1 MMKLGGLK
9 PILLVFILLV
19 LVPIAHSQT
28 LFAGSGTANGGTSST
43 SSSSNSLA
51 QTFCTGTAGSITG
64 TTAGGLLNN
73 QILSNQTSGEQS
85 VLSMSLLIMLVMLLI
100 VAILWMISYVISL
113 DTLRQLVKA
122 EIGEVI
128 ITGIIVLVL
137 VGSFSIASASFST
150 SGFALVG
157 QGFGKQI
164 YADDCIYLAT
174 ASVNMLPPFFAINIV
189 RWVIQSVASV
199 TLNLEPIFFGFTVS
213 PLAGLGLFDTL
224 LATLDTIAGIFIAFN
239 MGALVLLGII
249 YAIFPIFLYAG
260 IIFRTLPWTRAAGGA
275 FLGVFIGF
283 YIVFPLLLHIMLAG
297 YLGNPS
303 LIPTVLNSNGN
314 PSQLTANYITSANQ
328 NSGSGTTTSVAGFI
342 WTSIKDIF
350 TTAFSA
356 NGIAGGFIVNV
367 IEPSLFTILVVI
379 ISFIISFDFAE
390 ACGDLLGAPSLRA
403 SHIFNKVL

>member
-1 MMKLGGLK
+1 M
-9 PILLVFILLV
+9 
-19 LVPIAHSQT
+19 
-28 LFAGSGTANGGTSST
+28 
-43 SSSSNSLA
+43 
-51 QTFCTGTAGSITG
+51 
-64 TTAGGLLNN
+64 
-73 QILSNQTSGEQS
+73 
-85 VLSMSLLIMLVMLLI
+85 
-100 VAILWMISYVISL
+100 
-113 DTLRQLVKA
+113 
-122 EIGEVI
+122 
-128 ITGIIVLVL
+128 
-137 VGSFSIASASFST
+137 
-150 SGFALVG
+150 
-157 QGFGKQI
+157 
-164 YADDCIYLAT
+164 
-174 ASVNMLPPFFAINIV
+174 
-189 RWVIQSVASV
+189 
-199 TLNLEPIFFGFTVS
+199 
-213 PLAGLGLFDTL
+213 
-224 LATLDTIAGIFIAFN
+224 
-239 MGALVLLGII
+239 
-249 YAIFPIFLYAG
+249 
-260 IIFRTLPWTRAAGGA
+260 
-275 FLGVFIGF
+275 FIGF